1 MNENNNLNNGMTN
14 QNNLNGNEPIS
25 PVTVVPT
32 ENLNPLVS
40 PAYESVEQ
48 NPVETPQT
56 VNTEPVGFSNP
67 NIEPTYVNLNTNTMN
82 GESPIPASINNEVM
96 NSESPIQTNINAEN
110 MNIESTIPTNNNT
123 ENMNGMANQNVEI
136 NNNLVQP
143 TANTSTEINK
153 PYKRSKKWLFI
164 ILASLFILLLVGGLF
179 VFFSIKKNTNTAF
192 LLSLNNLKTEMSQ
205 IVKPIAFLPE
215 DYGDNYGID
224 GNVDVNIAYDRNND
238 EMAPNEMEDALI
250 QLINKINFKY
260 VTKVDIKNKK
270 LLYQFN
276 PTIDDKELF
285 NVKLINNDKNN
296 YLFLGNIYDKYIQL
310 EGIDFEVTDI
320 MDSSIRTEEI
330 NEIYDV
336 ILQSLKE
343 NLKEEYFVREDA
355 TITVGNDSKEV
366 LKSTLVLN
374 QKNTIELFS
383 NVVKSLK
390 ENEKTKSIITK
401 YYPEFFNEFEEQIK
415 LSEDIENSSV
425 LYFST
430 YMNKITGKHYQYEIK
445 TTSEYENFTA
455 NYILNDIKELDINY
469 TSNYS
474 EEYNK
479 SYKIFIETN
488 EEETTIEVKDVNNK
502 TIITSTITNEKI
514 TYNQNYEVDGQD
526 ALVKFTYEIKQVEGK
541 EEYKILMSGLFEV
554 SKDNQSS
561 LTININS
568 DNLLQKNISINE
580 NITDVIKSSEMTEED
595 FNEIINKLFSI
606 YMETM
611 E

>member
-14 QNNLNGNEPIS
+14 QNKLNGNEPIS
-25 PVTVVPT
+25 PVTEVPT

-56 VNTEPVGFSNP
+56 INTEPVGFSNP

-82 GESPIPASINNEVM
+82 SESPIP
-96 NSESPIQTNINAEN
+96 TNINTEG
-110 MNIESTIPTNNNT
+110 MNVESPIPTNNNT

-164 ILASLFILLLVGGLF
+164 ILASLFILLVVGGLL

-205 IVKPIAFLPE
+205 IVKPIAFLPD
-215 DYGDNYGID
+215 DYSENYSID
-224 GNVDVNIAYDRNND
+224 GNIDVNIAYDKYND
-238 EMAPNEMEDALI
+238 EIAMSEMEDTI
-250 QLINKINFKY
+250 INLINKINFKY
-260 VTKVDIKNKK
+260 TTKVDIKNKK

-285 NVKLINNDKNN
+285 NIKLINNDKNN

-310 EGIDFEVTDI
+310 EDVDFQATDI
-320 MDSSIRTEEI
+320 IDSSVRTEEI

-336 ILQSLKE
+336 ILLSLKE

-355 TITVGNDSKEV
+355 TIKMGNDTKEV
-366 LKSTLVLN
+366 LKSTLILN
-374 QKNTIELFS
+374 QKNTTELFL

-401 YYPEFFNEFEEQIK
+401 YDPEFFNDFEEEIK
-415 LSEDIENSSV
+415 LSENTEDSSV

-445 TTSEYENFTA
+445 TTSEYEDFSA
-455 NYILNDIKELDINY
+455 IYILSDIKEIDITYDNKY
-469 TSNYS
+469 I
-474 EEYNK
+474 EENSK
-479 SYKIFIETN
+479 SYKIFIDTTD
-488 EEETTIEVKDVNNK
+488 EETSIEVKDINNN
-502 TIITSTITNEKI
+502 TIITSTLTKEKI
-514 TYNQNYEVDGQD
+514 TYNQSYEVDNQ
-526 ALVKFTYEIKQVEGK
+526 VVEIKFTYEIKQVEGK
-541 EEYKILMSGLFEV
+541 DEYKIVISGLLEGN
-554 SKDNQSS
+554 KDNQK
-561 LTININS
+561 LVTINVNS
-568 DNLLQKNISINE
+568 DNLLKKNISINE
-580 NITDVIKSSEMTEED
+580 NVTDIIKSSEMTEED
-595 FNEIINKLFSI
+595 FNEIINRLFSI
-606 YMETM
+606 YLETI